1 MWNGLYLLR
10 FSGIIFLSND
20 ERKIDMLSFVS
31 SINLGKIINILLEPS
46 VTLTLGIFTLLI
58 SRNSNLST
66 VARERLD
73 KVYHPLFL
81 EIEPFL
87 YKKVSLDD
95 ISPFLSKYYELE
107 NTHSLLIDPVLR
119 QEIRWLEKPSAL
131 QENKYGYNQWFRIC
145 DQISKTYDKLCKQAH
160 IPVRSISYRIN
171 YEQYHS
177 KIRMIFACI
186 WIELPAIAFF
196 SLILGFLST
205 RLLIV
210 AYMLFLLF
218 LLKIFLDNL

>member
-1 MWNGLYLLR
+1 
-10 FSGIIFLSND
+10 
-20 ERKIDMLSFVS
+20 MLSFVS

-107 NTHSLLIDPVLR
+107 NSHSLLIDPVLR
-119 QEIRWLEKPSAL
+119 KRFVGLKNHL
-131 QENKYGYNQWFRIC
+131 
-145 DQISKTYDKLCKQAH
+145 LC
-160 IPVRSISYRIN
+160 RRIN
-171 YEQYHS
+171 MAIINGFEFVTKFQKHMTNYVS
-177 KIRMIFACI
+177 KPI
-186 WIELPAIAFF
+186 
-196 SLILGFLST
+196 FLSAAF
-205 RLLIV
+205 LIGSTTNNIIQKS
-210 AYMLFLLF
+210 A
-218 LLKIFLDNL
+218 

>member
-1 MWNGLYLLR
+1 MHLD
-10 FSGIIFLSND
+10 GI
-20 ERKIDMLSFVS
+20 
-31 SINLGKIINILLEPS
+31 
-46 VTLTLGIFTLLI
+46 
-58 SRNSNLST
+58 
-66 VARERLD
+66 
-73 KVYHPLFL
+73 L
-81 EIEPFL
+81 EIAKWLKMHRPETDGLMRLHLQVTGTPNIWWF
-87 YKKVSLDD
+87 
-95 ISPFLSKYYELE
+95 
-107 NTHSLLIDPVLR
+107 SLLPKQDYIL
-119 QEIRWLEKPSAL
+119 
-131 QENKYGYNQWFRIC
+131 G
-145 DQISKTYDKLCKQAH
+145 KQAH

>member
-10 FSGIIFLSND
+10 FSDIIFLSND

-95 ISPFLSKYYELE
+95 IYPFLSKYYELE
-107 NTHSLLIDPVLR
+107 NSHSLLIDPVLR

>member
-107 NTHSLLIDPVLR
+107 NSHSLLIDPVLR